1 MSTHPSTANQR
12 KTLST
17 IVKQAFTTFRAYWSL
32 IKSLQSGLLLLTGLA
47 GYSSARCPFL
57 TWDTLAVLGGSLFL
71 AISGTTMLNMWYD
84 RDIDAMMSRTCTRP
98 LPRHLV
104 SARSVLI
111 VGLVFVF
118 LGVGI
123 SIALYP
129 LYGVIVAAGFFFD
142 FVIYTLWLKRR
153 TAWSILW
160 GGMAGGMPVL
170 AGRTLAMGQIDP
182 IGILLAAA
190 VLFWIPTHIMTFSI
204 RHEEDYRK
212 AGIPIFPTH
221 YGLATTRIIIAIS
234 SIAVALTMTVATIS
248 IGLAIG
254 YLGVLGIL
262 SVGLITL
269 ALWSLK
275 RPSNRMNFGLFKYAS
290 LYLLSSMALVLI
302 QGF

>member
-1 MSTHPSTANQR
+1 MSAPRPITNQR
-12 KTLST
+12 KPISA
-17 IVKQAFTTFRAYWSL
+17 VAKQALTTLRAYWSL

-47 GYSSARCPFL
+47 GYSSARCPIL
-57 TWDTLAVLGGSLFL
+57 TWDTLAILGGSLFL

-104 SARSVLI
+104 SERSVLI
-111 VGLVFVF
+111 VGLIFVF

-123 SIALYP
+123 STALYP
-129 LYGVIVAAGFFFD
+129 LYGAIVAAGLFFD
-142 FVIYTLWLKRR
+142 FVIYTLWLKRQ

-170 AGRTLAMGQIDP
+170 AGRTLATGRIDL

-204 RHEEDYRK
+204 RHEDDYLK
-212 AGIPIFPTH
+212 AGIPIFPYR
-221 YGLATTRIIIAIS
+221 YGLTTTRNIIAIS
-234 SIAVALTMTVATIS
+234 SIAVVITMTAATIAIGLTM
-248 IGLAIG
+248 G
-254 YLGVLGIL
+254 YLGILGVL

-275 RPSNRMNFGLFKYAS
+275 HPSNRVNFGLFKYAS

-302 QGF
+302 QGL